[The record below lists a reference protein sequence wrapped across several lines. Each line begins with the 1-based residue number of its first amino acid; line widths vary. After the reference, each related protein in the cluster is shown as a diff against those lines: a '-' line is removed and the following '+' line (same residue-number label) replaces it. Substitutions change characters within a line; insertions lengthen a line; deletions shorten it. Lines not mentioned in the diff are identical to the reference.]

1 MLFPERPTLPV
12 LVEHEGARVFDRAV
26 QVVVYAPVLGPG
38 RPEEI
43 AKLLIE
49 ILLGATLGFKLGY
62 NGQRRDRD
70 TLLSLDCQRVL

>member
-12 LVEHEGARVFDRAV
+12 LVEYEGARVFDRAV